1 MKYSKET
8 YYRANDALLIV
19 DQMTELNPHVT
30 VDEIYNEVYKYF
42 YASKPRPVMK
52 KPETIKV
59 ITEMLD
65 LIKQTDIN
73 KSYHAYDRLQ
83 SYLMRK
89 ELTFFDYA
97 CEC

>member
-19 DQMTELNPHVT
+19 EQMTELNPLVT

-52 KPETIKV
+52 KPETIKW
-59 ITEMLD
+59 ITELLD
-65 LIKQTDIN
+65 SLKQTAIK
-73 KSYHAYDRLQ
+73 KSYHAQGKLQ
-83 SYLMRK
+83 S
-89 ELTFFDYA
+89 
-97 CEC
+97 